1 MERLLRWRPTHPSS
15 LPSTARVIA
24 GIAAQRQETSLPG
37 VQQLRH
43 QERREQ
49 KLRDIREQVAQGK
62 LVIREMTAEER
73 RRYPQREMTRRAKKR
88 YL

>member
-1 MERLLRWRPTHPSS
+1 
-15 LPSTARVIA
+15 
-24 GIAAQRQETSLPG
+24 LPG

>member
-1 MERLLRWRPTHPSS
+1 MATRPARHHCQAPPVSS
-15 LPSTARVIA
+15 
-24 GIAAQRQETSLPG
+24 GFAAQRQETRLPG
-37 VQQLRH
+37 VQQLRQ

-49 KLRDIREQVAQGK
+49 KLEDIREQIAQGK

-73 RRYPQREMTRRAKKR
+73 RRYPQRAVTRRAKKR